1 MYLGK
6 IQTLLIFAY
15 MILISGKRPL
25 AEKRIP
31 HALAPVIVQ
40 NHLPNIINQPAGC
53 KQTSNHPFVFCRK
66 LRYTHRLFF
75 NIIDFRYA
83 RVKGSLC

>member
-1 MYLGK
+1 
-6 IQTLLIFAY
+6 

-40 NHLPNIINQPAGC
+40 NHLPNIINQPAGS

-66 LRYTHRLFF
+66 LRRTCGLFF
-75 NIIDFRYA
+75 NIFDFPYGRA
-83 RVKGSLC
+83 NGSHAKTRELYLAAV